1 MNWDLTTMSQRKR
14 LLARLIAV
22 HVVLFGAAT
31 VNATWAEDAVPGSNQ
46 RDILPGSD
54 DAGSGAHGGILDTKA
69 SGRSVSGEGEGDG
82 GTKGNEKTKVNENA
96 ADKVDSSSG
105 NMGERHTGSTAGAK
119 GEEGTD
125 SKDVRHGEDHAGTKR
140 SGANLGPIDTRI
152 TVLGK
157 PRFGRS
163 KAHGWKKS
171 KIALPSGNS
180 RDHRTLMRGT
190 KVGVVRNAIGQPIH
204 QTSTDIKGTDVN
216 ASERA
221 GVDGAQKNGSPPGNG
236 GTEAGGIDSH
246 RQGSVPLRAGGVTP
260 HDPRIN
266 TAINHSIIDG
276 RDMVRP
282 GLGASTIGGAAKN
295 NSGVINGTNFSAPAS
310 VMQ

>member
-1 MNWDLTTMSQRKR
+1 MNWDLMAMSHRKR
-14 LLARLIAV
+14 LLARLIAA

-31 VNATWAEDAVPGSNQ
+31 VNATRAEDAAPGSDQ
-46 RDILPGSD
+46 RDVLPGSD
-54 DAGSGAHGGILDTKA
+54 GAGSAAHGGILDTKA
-69 SGRSVSGEGEGDG
+69 SGRSDSGEGDG

-96 ADKVDSSSG
+96 ADKVDTNSG

-125 SKDVRHGEDHAGTKR
+125 SKGVRHGEDHAGTKP
-140 SGANLGPIDTRI
+140 SGTDLGAIDTRI
-152 TVLGK
+152 TVFGR

-163 KAHGWKKS
+163 KAHDWKKS
-171 KIALPSGNS
+171 KIARPSGNS

-204 QTSTDIKGTDVN
+204 PTSTDIKGTDVN

-221 GVDGAQKNGSPPGNG
+221 GVDGTQKNGSPPGNG
-236 GTEAGGIDSH
+236 GTEVGGIDSH
-246 RQGSVPLRAGGVTP
+246 RQGFVPLRASGVTP

-282 GLGASTIGGAAKN
+282 GLGASAIGGAGKN
-295 NSGVINGTNFSAPAS
+295 NLDVINGTNFRPRHP
-310 VMQ
+310 

>member
-1 MNWDLTTMSQRKR
+1 MNWDLTAMSHRKR
-14 LLARLIAV
+14 FLARLIAA

-46 RDILPGSD
+46 RDAPGSD
-54 DAGSGAHGGILDTKA
+54 DAGSAGHGGLFDTKA
-69 SGRSVSGEGEGDG
+69 GDGSVSGEGDG

-105 NMGERHTGSTAGAK
+105 NMGERHTGSTAGPN

-125 SKDVRHGEDHAGTKR
+125 SKGVRHGEDHAGTKP
-140 SGANLGPIDTRI
+140 SGADFGPIDTRI
-152 TVLGK
+152 TMLGK

-221 GVDGAQKNGSPPGNG
+221 GVDGTQKNGGPPGNG
-236 GTEAGGIDSH
+236 GTEVGGIDSR
-246 RQGSVPLRAGGVTP
+246 RQGFVPLKASGVAP

-266 TAINHSIIDG
+266 TAINHSTIDG

-282 GLGASTIGGAAKN
+282 GLGASAIGGAAKN
-295 NSGVINGTNFSAPAS
+295 NSGVINGTNFRLRHP
-310 VMQ
+310 